1 MRRQCLRFALYL
13 PPTKTSLCQCWEVE
27 QQNLFTSSWN
37 YQRQPYFL
45 TTFNHPQSCKARNF
59 FIRKSF
65 LIMQRYSKALIN
77 DQTST
82 TQLKISHII
91 APAFSWNYRNSP
103 HFQTFKLQKI
113 LSSVLH
119 HNLISDHAKRH
130 WLIHLQDR
138 LSTENFK
145 PAEQMGKLKQDY
157 HHYYSNIQRSHH
169 AIYPKNDTTPA
180 FRSERSDSNIP

>member
-1 MRRQCLRFALYL
+1 MPALCIVPATNQNKPLSMLRSRATESLYILLKL
-13 PPTKTSLCQCWEVE
+13 PKTAIFSDI
-27 QQNLFTSSWN
+27 
-37 YQRQPYFL
+37 
-45 TTFNHPQSCKARNF
+45 TFNHPQSCKARNF